1 MTIRLDDVNKR
12 IIHALME
19 DARNVSAPMIASEVG
34 VSPATVRN
42 RIAQLEEEGIIRGYH
57 ASVDFEQA
65 DSLLT
70 CVYICTAPVEDRHA
84 LAQTVR
90 DIPGVVSV
98 RELLAGQQNL
108 HITAIGADLSD
119 LQEIAQNIASQSIEI
134 EDESLL
140 RGETV
145 QGYQPFGPE
154 ETHKRFSDFISLT
167 GGSEVIEVTVSETAP
182 IANER
187 LETAASEGVLDDELL
202 VVSIERDDEIITPRG
217 QTEIKAG
224 DLLTLL
230 SRSGI
235 TDEMLGAF
243 EA

>member
-1 MTIRLDDVNKR
+1 MPIRLDEVNKR

-42 RIAQLEEEGIIRGYH
+42 RINQLEEAGIIRGYH
-57 ASVDFEQA
+57 ATVDFEQA
-65 DSLLT
+65 DGLLT

-84 LAQTVR
+84 LAQAIR
-90 DIPGVVSV
+90 DISGVVSV
-98 RELLAGQQNL
+98 RELLAGQRNL
-108 HITAIGADLSD
+108 HITAVGADLSD
-119 LQEIAQNIASQSIEI
+119 LQEIAQNIASHSIEI

-140 RGETV
+140 RGETT

-167 GGSEVIEVTVSETAP
+167 GGSEVIEVTVPETAP
-182 IANER
+182 IANET
-187 LETAASEGVLDDELL
+187 LETAATEGLLAEDLL
-202 VVSIERDDEIITPRG
+202 VVSIERNDDIITPRG
-217 QTEIKAG
+217 GTEIKAG
-224 DLLTLL
+224 DLLTVL
-230 SRSGI
+230 SRSGV
-235 TDEMLGAF
+235 TDEMLDAF